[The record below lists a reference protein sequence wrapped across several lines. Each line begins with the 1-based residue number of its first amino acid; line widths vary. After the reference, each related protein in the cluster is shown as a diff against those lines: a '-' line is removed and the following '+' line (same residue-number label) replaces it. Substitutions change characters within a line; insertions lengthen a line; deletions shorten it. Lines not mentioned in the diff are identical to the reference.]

1 MDQQLR
7 DIERNYRANPKDK
20 NLLRQLVVTRRRI
33 GYLLQTSEDLA
44 LDQEEICLRHRE
56 VQEESRNS
64 YKKFE
69 KFYASLFVEYPALE
83 RITIR
88 LWLPEFMDGD
98 ALRPDRTVMVSPRSY
113 ANWGLL
119 SFDEVYENWSDE
131 NDRANKLIQ
140 KTSCVNGNLSE
151 ADAEK
156 IMNQLWVFGEHID
169 YRFGLNVQVDI
180 YRHPGPA
187 PDSDTSRIHADGM
200 LALEIQPYE
209 CGY

>member
-20 NLLRQLVVTRRRI
+20 TLLRQLVANRRRT
-33 GYLLQTSEDLA
+33 GYVLHTVEDLS
-44 LDQEEICLRHRE
+44 LDQEEIHLRY
-56 VQEESRNS
+56 QEIQGESRNS

-69 KFYASLFVEYPALE
+69 KFYAALFVEHPALE

-88 LWLPEFMDGD
+88 LWLPEFK
-98 ALRPDRTVMVSPRSY
+98 V
-113 ANWGLL
+113 
-119 SFDEVYENWSDE
+119 
-131 NDRANKLIQ
+131 
-140 KTSCVNGNLSE
+140 
-151 ADAEK
+151 DAEK
-156 IMNQLWVFGEHID
+156 IMDQLWVFGEHIE

-180 YRHPGPA
+180 YRHQGPA
-187 PDSDTSRIHADGM
+187 PDSDTSRIHADGV